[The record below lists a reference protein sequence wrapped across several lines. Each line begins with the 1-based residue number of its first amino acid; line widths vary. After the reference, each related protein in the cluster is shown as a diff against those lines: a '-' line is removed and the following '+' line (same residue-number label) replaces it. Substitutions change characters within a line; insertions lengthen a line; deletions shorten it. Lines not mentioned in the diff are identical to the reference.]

1 MYKLEEYLNKG
12 SYPYFSACEKI
23 YTIHGKEEL
32 IIGKDKYF
40 STMDTYIA
48 KCITDKEYNKDEV
61 ITNLINIILSQL
73 ELKAYNTANS
83 FLNKKVEFMVPPTC
97 FIREDL
103 EQWEYNIKSVAP
115 NVKCIAIKCRVGFLN
130 PVGLEN
136 LTRKL
141 YMFYESDYLLINE
154 TIHI

>member
-1 MYKLEEYLNKG
+1 M
-12 SYPYFSACEKI
+12 
-23 YTIHGKEEL
+23 
-32 IIGKDKYF
+32 
-40 STMDTYIA
+40 
-48 KCITDKEYNKDEV
+48 DKEYNKDEV